1 MSGFLELKKVK
12 RTGLWPAVFGGGI
25 LAALVPIIN
34 TAVRK
39 EVFLQMEGSALAILM
54 NENWQMMA
62 MLNLLFVAA
71 SACLLYHTEY
81 GDNAIQRM
89 NTLPQRESKMF
100 FDKFFLLSAFCLIMF
115 TIEGAGL

>member
-1 MSGFLELKKVK
+1 M
-12 RTGLWPAVFGGGI
+12 
-25 LAALVPIIN
+25 AALVPIIN

-71 SACLLYHTEY
+71 SASK
-81 GDNAIQRM
+81 
-89 NTLPQRESKMF
+89 REQNVF
-100 FDKFFLLSAFCLIMF
+100 
-115 TIEGAGL
+115 

>member
-54 NENWQMMA
+54 N
-62 MLNLLFVAA
+62 
-71 SACLLYHTEY
+71 
-81 GDNAIQRM
+81 
-89 NTLPQRESKMF
+89 
-100 FDKFFLLSAFCLIMF
+100 
-115 TIEGAGL
+115 